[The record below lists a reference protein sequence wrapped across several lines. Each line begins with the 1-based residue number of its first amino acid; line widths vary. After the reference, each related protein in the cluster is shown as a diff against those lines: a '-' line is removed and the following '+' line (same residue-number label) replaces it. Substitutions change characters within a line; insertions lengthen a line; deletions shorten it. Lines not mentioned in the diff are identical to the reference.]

1 MSKRDWRLFINDM
14 LECIERIEKY
24 VSGLSYDD
32 FIKDDKT
39 KDAVVRNLE
48 IIGEAANQI
57 PMDIRERYKDIP
69 WAQIVGLRHR
79 LIHGYFVVDYD
90 IVWNIISKEI
100 PDLKIKIKEIFKD
113 QGEVEREVFEGE
125 GSDV

>member
-24 VSGLSYDD
+24 ISGLSYDD

-57 PMDIRERYKDIP
+57 PVDIRKKYKDIP

-79 LIHGYFVVDYD
+79 LIHGYFVIDYD
-90 IVWNIISKEI
+90 IVWNIIDKEM
-100 PDLKIKIKEIFKD
+100 PDLKIRIKKIFKD
-113 QGEVEREVFEGE
+113 LGGET
-125 GSDV
+125 